1 MEDFSSF
8 IIQRFLTELRANG
21 FLHNKSRQNIIDA
34 VHQVLVWREFHIQEN
49 EALSVS
55 KELVHALGL
64 SDVHAVV
71 GAYNILSE
79 LPETKIYPSNCVSGK
94 PGFQL
99 RQMDHYLYGKDYLLN
114 KKIQTNL
121 WNSVYNLA
129 LQSLN
134 PTSDTYHT
142 KQKIYRI
149 CNNDGFLY
157 QYFFDN
163 LLPEYQKN
171 ILLYSQS
178 NDGEYL
184 LDDYPTEPE
193 PGYYRNWQYT
203 WITLWDSIKKQNP
216 TLYQDWLRYFNF
228 NDNDYKHSTPPRS
241 IEIRSRLIIIS
252 YQKLLLQGSID
263 PRFIDAPLLD

>member
-1 MEDFSSF
+1 MENFSSF
-8 IIQRFLTELRANG
+8 IIQRFLTKLRENG
-21 FLHNKSRQNIIDA
+21 FLHTKSRQNIIDA
-34 VHQVLVWREFHIQEN
+34 VHQVLVWREFNIQQN
-49 EALSVS
+49 EALAVS

-71 GAYNILSE
+71 GAYNTLSE
-79 LPETKIYPSNCVSGK
+79 LPETKMYPWNCVSGE

-99 RQMDHYLYGKDYLLN
+99 RQMDHYLYGRDYLLN

-134 PTSDTYHT
+134 PTLDTYQT
-142 KQKIYRI
+142 KQKLYGI
-149 CNNDGFLY
+149 CNDDDFGY

-163 LLPEYQKN
+163 LLPDYQKK

-178 NDGEYL
+178 NDGEFL
-184 LDDYPTEPE
+184 LDDYPPE
-193 PGYYRNWQYT
+193 PGYFFDWQYR

-216 TLYQDWLRYFNF
+216 TLYQDWLSSCNF
-228 NDNDYKHSTPPRS
+228 NDNDYKDSTPPRS

-252 YQKLLLQGSID
+252 YEKLLLQGAID
-263 PRFIDAPLLD
+263 PRYIDTPILD